1 MTKASKKKMD
11 PQTAVSSINVG
22 IAGKEGVFGDQ
33 TGVAFK
39 LLESGIIYYDSYV
52 DGQKYQTGEIA

>member
-1 MTKASKKKMD
+1 MD